1 MRKPVWRKKYSLG
14 DYMSRIG
21 VFVCHCGLNIAKTV
35 RVSELAQFAATLP
48 DVVVAK
54 DYKFMCSTPGQEM
67 IANDIKEHR
76 LDRVIVTACSPLMH
90 EQTFRKVLAASGLNQ
105 YLLTIVN
112 IREQVSWVTHDI
124 EEGTSK
130 AKALLNG
137 AVARARLLAPLTS
150 RVIDVN
156 PDVMVVG
163 GGIAGIQASL
173 ELANTG
179 KKVYLVEKNSTIGGH
194 MAQFDKTFPTLD
206 CSACILTPKMDAVL
220 QHKNITLMT
229 SCEVTEV
236 KGFVGNFDITIK
248 QKARYVDHD
257 KCNACL
263 ACTEKCPGK
272 GTSEWDEGLVKRKAI
287 YIPFPQAVPQKPVID
302 RESCTF
308 FKKGKCRLCEK
319 TCEQKAIDFE
329 QEDTFTT
336 VKVGAV
342 IVATGYDLMDTRELI
357 QYGYGKYPGVY
368 NALEVERLFNSAGP
382 TGGKVTLRDG
392 KEPQAIAIFHCIGS
406 RDKNNYEHCSRVCC
420 MYSLKFAHLFKEK
433 TSADVY
439 QFYID
444 MRAAGKGYE
453 EFYNRIIEEDVK
465 FIRGKGAR
473 VAASIDEPGRLV
485 VEAEDTITG
494 KFIKLPVDMVVLSP
508 AMIPRSDARDIA
520 RLFNLSTDKQGF
532 FMERH
537 PKLAPLS
544 TMSEGIFIAGVCQSP
559 KDIPDTVAQ
568 ANGAAAEALT
578 IVVKDK
584 MELEAT
590 TAMVNPASCCA
601 CQNCVRVCPYGAPFF
616 NEQKGVSEINEALCK
631 GCGLCASVCPTG
643 AIIARHF
650 TNDQVLAE
658 MEGLMEF

>member
-1 MRKPVWRKKYSLG
+1 
-14 DYMSRIG
+14 MSRIG
-21 VFVCHCGLNIAKTV
+21 VFVCHCGLNIAKTI

-54 DYKFMCSTPGQEM
+54 EYKFMCSTPGQEM
-67 IANDIKEHR
+67 IANDIKEYK
-76 LDRVIVTACSPLMH
+76 LDRVVVTACSPLMH

-130 AKALLNG
+130 AKAVLNG
-137 AVARARLLAPLTS
+137 AVYRARLLAPLTS

-163 GGIAGIQASL
+163 GGIAGIQAAL

-206 CSACILTPKMDAVL
+206 CSACILTPKMDAIL
-220 QHKNITLMT
+220 QHKNITMLT
-229 SCEVTEV
+229 SCEVSEV
-236 KGFVGNFDITIK
+236 KGFVGNFDITVR
-248 QKARYVDHD
+248 QKARYVDHS

-272 GTSEWDEGLVKRKAI
+272 GISEWDEGLVKRKSI

-302 RESCTF
+302 RASCTF

-319 TCEQKAIDFE
+319 VCEQKAIDFE
-329 QEDTFTT
+329 QQDTFIP

-342 IVATGYDLMDTRELI
+342 ILATGYDLMDTRELI

-392 KEPQAIAIFHCIGS
+392 KEPQAIAILHCIGS
-406 RDKNNYEHCSRVCC
+406 RDKNNCEHCSRVCC

-473 VAASIDEPGRLV
+473 VAQSADEPGRLI

-494 KFIKLPVDMVVLSP
+494 KFVRLPVDMVVLSP
-508 AMIPRSDARDIA
+508 AIVPRSDAKDVA

-537 PKLAPLS
+537 PKLAPLA

-578 IVVKDK
+578 IVVKEK

-590 TAMVNPASCCA
+590 TAMVNPASCCG
-601 CQNCVRVCPYGAPFF
+601 CQNCVRVCPYGAPSY
-616 NEQKGVSEINEALCK
+616 NAEKRVSEINEALCK
-631 GCGLCASVCPTG
+631 GCGLCASVCPTS

>member
-1 MRKPVWRKKYSLG
+1 
-14 DYMSRIG
+14 MSRIG
-21 VFVCHCGLNIAKTV
+21 VFVCHCGLNIAKTI

-67 IANDIKEHR
+67 IANEIKEQK
-76 LDRVIVTACSPLMH
+76 LDRVIVAACSPLMH
-90 EQTFRKVLAASGLNQ
+90 EQTFRKVIENAGLNK
-105 YLLTIVN
+105 YLVTIVN

-130 AKALLNG
+130 AKAVLNG
-137 AVARARLLAPLTS
+137 AVYRARLLAPLTS

-156 PDVMVVG
+156 PDVMVIG
-163 GGIAGIQASL
+163 GGIAGIQAAL

-220 QHKNITLMT
+220 QHKNITMMT
-229 SCEVTEV
+229 YCEVTEV
-236 KGFVGNFDITIK
+236 KGYVGNFDITIK
-248 QKARYVDHD
+248 QKARYVDHS

-272 GTSEWDEGLVKRKAI
+272 GVSEWDEGLVKRKAI

-302 RESCTF
+302 RESCTYF
-308 FKKGKCRLCEK
+308 IKGKCKLCQK
-319 TCEQKAIDFE
+319 VCEQKAIDYE
-329 QEDTFTT
+329 QQDTFTT

-342 IVATGYDLMDTRELI
+342 IVSTGYDLMNTKPLV

-368 NALEVERLFNSAGP
+368 SALEVERLFNSAGP

-392 KEPQAIAIFHCIGS
+392 KEPQAIAIMHCIGS

-420 MYSLKFAHLFKEK
+420 MYSLKFSHLFKEK

-473 VAASIDEPGRLV
+473 VAESADEPGRLI

-508 AMIPRSDARDIA
+508 AMIPRADSKDVA
-520 RLFNLSTDKQGF
+520 RLFNLSTDKYGF

-544 TMSEGIFIAGVCQSP
+544 TMSEGVFIAGVCQSP

-631 GCGLCASVCPTG
+631 GCGLCASVCPAS

-658 MEGLMEF
+658 IEGLMEF

>member
-1 MRKPVWRKKYSLG
+1 
-14 DYMSRIG
+14 MSRIG

-319 TCEQKAIDFE
+319 VCEQKAIDFE
-329 QEDTFTT
+329 QQDTFTT

-392 KEPQAIAIFHCIGS
+392 KEPHAIAIFHCIGS

-473 VAASIDEPGRLV
+473 VAASVDEPGRLV

>member
-1 MRKPVWRKKYSLG
+1 
-14 DYMSRIG
+14 
-21 VFVCHCGLNIAKTV
+21 CHCGLNIAKTV
-35 RVSELAQFAATLP
+35 RVSELAQFATTLP

-156 PDVMVVG
+156 PDVLVVG

-229 SCEVTEV
+229 SCEVSEV

-248 QKARYVDHD
+248 QKARYVDHE

-272 GTSEWDEGLVKRKAI
+272 GISEWDEGLVKRKAI

-319 TCEQKAIDFE
+319 VCEQKAIDFE
-329 QEDTFTT
+329 QQDTFTT

-382 TGGKVTLRDG
+382 TSGKVTLRDG

-473 VAASIDEPGRLV
+473 VAASADEPGRLI

-508 AMIPRSDARDIA
+508 AMTPRSDYKDVA
-520 RLFNLSTDKQGF
+520 RLFNLSTDKNGF

-568 ANGAAAEALT
+568 AYGAAAEALT

-584 MELEAT
+584 LELEAT

-631 GCGLCASVCPTG
+631 GCGLCASVCPSS

>member
-1 MRKPVWRKKYSLG
+1 
-14 DYMSRIG
+14 MSRIG

-35 RVSELAQFAATLP
+35 RVSELAQFASTLP

-319 TCEQKAIDFE
+319 VCEQKAIDFE
-329 QEDTFTT
+329 QQDTFTT

-473 VAASIDEPGRLV
+473 VAASVDEPGRLV

>member
-1 MRKPVWRKKYSLG
+1 M
-14 DYMSRIG
+14 
-21 VFVCHCGLNIAKTV
+21 
-35 RVSELAQFAATLP
+35 
-48 DVVVAK
+48 
-54 DYKFMCSTPGQEM
+54 
-67 IANDIKEHR
+67 
-76 LDRVIVTACSPLMH
+76 
-90 EQTFRKVLAASGLNQ
+90 
-105 YLLTIVN
+105 
-112 IREQVSWVTHDI
+112 
-124 EEGTSK
+124 
-130 AKALLNG
+130 
-137 AVARARLLAPLTS
+137 
-150 RVIDVN
+150 
-156 PDVMVVG
+156 
-163 GGIAGIQASL
+163 
-173 ELANTG
+173 
-179 KKVYLVEKNSTIGGH
+179 
-194 MAQFDKTFPTLD
+194 
-206 CSACILTPKMDAVL
+206 
-220 QHKNITLMT
+220 
-229 SCEVTEV
+229 
-236 KGFVGNFDITIK
+236 
-248 QKARYVDHD
+248 DHD

-319 TCEQKAIDFE
+319 VCEQKAIDFE
-329 QEDTFTT
+329 QQDTFTT

-342 IVATGYDLMDTRELI
+342 IVATGYDLMNTRELI

-473 VAASIDEPGRLV
+473 VAASVDEPGRLV

-616 NEQKGVSEINEALCK
+616 NEPKGVSEINEALCK

>member
-1 MRKPVWRKKYSLG
+1 
-14 DYMSRIG
+14 MSRIG

-35 RVSELAQFAATLP
+35 RVSELAQFASTLP

-112 IREQVSWVTHDI
+112 IREQVSWVTHDMD
-124 EEGTSK
+124 EGTAK

-137 AVARARLLAPLTS
+137 AVNRSRLLMPLTS

-163 GGIAGIQASL
+163 GGIAGIQAAL

-179 KKVYLVEKNSTIGGH
+179 RKVYLVEKNSTIGGH

-206 CSACILTPKMDAVL
+206 CSACILTPKMDSVL
-220 QHKNITLMT
+220 QHKNIQLMT
-229 SCEVTEV
+229 FCEVSEV
-236 KGFVGNFDITIK
+236 KGFVGNFDITVR

-272 GTSEWDEGLVKRKAI
+272 SVSEWDEGLVKRKAI

-302 RESCTF
+302 REACTF

-319 TCEQKAIDFE
+319 VCEQKAIDFE
-329 QEDTFTT
+329 QQDTFST

-342 IVATGYDLMDTRELI
+342 IVATGYDLMDTRDLI

-382 TGGKVTLRDG
+382 TSGKVTLRDG
-392 KEPQAIAIFHCIGS
+392 REPQAIAILHCIGS
-406 RDKNNYEHCSRVCC
+406 RDKNSYEHCSRVCC

-444 MRAAGKGYE
+444 IRAAGKGYE

-465 FIRGKGAR
+465 FIRGKVAR
-473 VAASIDEPGRLV
+473 VAKSVDEPDRLV

-494 KFIKLPVDMVVLSP
+494 KFIRLPVDMVVLSP
-508 AMIPRSDARDIA
+508 AMIPRSNAKDVA

-537 PKLAPLS
+537 PKLAPLA
-544 TMSEGIFIAGVCQSP
+544 TMSEGVFIAGVCQSP

-590 TAMVNPASCCA
+590 TVIVNPASCCA

-631 GCGLCASVCPTG
+631 GCGLCASVCPSS

>member
-1 MRKPVWRKKYSLG
+1 
-14 DYMSRIG
+14 MSRIG

-35 RVSELAQFAATLP
+35 RVSELAEFAATLP

-105 YLLTIVN
+105 YLLSIVN

-124 EEGTSK
+124 DEGTAK

-137 AVARARLLAPLTS
+137 AVRRARLLAPLTS

-156 PDVMVVG
+156 SDVLVVG
-163 GGIAGIQASL
+163 GGIAGIQAAL

-206 CSACILTPKMDAVL
+206 CSACILTPKMDSVL
-220 QHKNITLMT
+220 QHKNIQLMT
-229 SCEVTEV
+229 SCEVSEV
-236 KGFVGNFDITIK
+236 KGFVGNFDITIR
-248 QKARYVDHD
+248 QKARYVDHT

-272 GTSEWDEGLVKRKAI
+272 GVSEWDEGLVKRKAI

-302 RESCTF
+302 RDACTF

-319 TCEQKAIDFE
+319 VCEQKAIDFE
-329 QEDTFTT
+329 QQDTFTT

-342 IVATGYDLMDTRELI
+342 IVATGYDLMDTRSLI

-392 KEPQAIAIFHCIGS
+392 KEPQAIAILHCIGS

-473 VAASIDEPGRLV
+473 VAQSADEPDRLV

-508 AMIPRSDARDIA
+508 AIIPRGDAKDVA
-520 RLFNLSTDKQGF
+520 RLFNLSTDKYGF

-544 TMSEGIFIAGVCQSP
+544 TMSEGVFIAGVCQSP

-568 ANGAAAEALT
+568 AYGAAAEALT

-584 MELEAT
+584 LELEAT

-616 NEQKGVSEINEALCK
+616 NETKGVSEINEALCK
-631 GCGLCASVCPTG
+631 GCGLCASVCPPS

-658 MEGLMEF
+658 MEGLLEF

>member
-1 MRKPVWRKKYSLG
+1 
-14 DYMSRIG
+14 MSRIG

-272 GTSEWDEGLVKRKAI
+272 GVSEWDEGLVKRKAI

-319 TCEQKAIDFE
+319 VCEQKAIDFE
-329 QEDTFTT
+329 QQDTFTT

-473 VAASIDEPGRLV
+473 VAASVDEPGRLV

>member
-1 MRKPVWRKKYSLG
+1 
-14 DYMSRIG
+14 MSRIG

-35 RVSELAQFAATLP
+35 RVSELAQFASTLP

-67 IANDIKEHR
+67 IANDIKEHK
-76 LDRVIVTACSPLMH
+76 LDRVIVSACSPLMH
-90 EQTFRKVLAASGLNQ
+90 EQTFRKVLENAGLNK
-105 YLLTIVN
+105 YLVTIVN

-124 EEGTSK
+124 EEGTAK
-130 AKALLNG
+130 AKAVLNG
-137 AVARARLLAPLTS
+137 AVYRARLLAPLTS

-156 PDVMVVG
+156 DDVLVVG
-163 GGIAGIQASL
+163 AGIAGIQASL

-179 KKVYLVEKNSTIGGH
+179 KKVYLIEKNSTIGGH

-206 CSACILTPKMDAVL
+206 CSACILTPKMDAVM

-229 SCEVTEV
+229 YCEVSDV
-236 KGFVGNFDITIK
+236 KGFVGNFDVTVR
-248 QKARYVDHD
+248 QKARYIDHS
-257 KCNACL
+257 KCNGCL

-272 GTSEWDEGLVKRKAI
+272 GVSEWDEGLVKRKAI
-287 YIPFPQAVPQKPVID
+287 HIPFPQAVPQRPIID
-302 RESCTF
+302 RDACTF

-319 TCEQKAIDFE
+319 VCEHKAIDFE
-329 QEDTFTT
+329 QQDTFTT

-342 IVATGYDLMDTRELI
+342 IVATGYDLMDTQPLV
-357 QYGYGKYPGVY
+357 QYGYGRYPGVY
-368 NALEVERLFNSAGP
+368 NALEVERLFNSTGP

-392 KEPQAIAIFHCIGS
+392 KEPQAIAILHCIGS
-406 RDKNNYEHCSRVCC
+406 RDKNNYEYCSRVCC
-420 MYSLKFAHLFKEK
+420 MYSLKFSHLFKEK
-433 TSADVY
+433 TAADVY

-465 FIRGKGAR
+465 FIRGKWAR
-473 VAASIDEPGRLV
+473 VAESTDEPGRLV

-508 AMIPRSDARDIA
+508 AMIPRSGAKDIA
-520 RLFNLSTDKQGF
+520 RLFNLSTDKNGF

-578 IVVKDK
+578 IVEKDK

-631 GCGLCASVCPTG
+631 GCGLCASVCPAS

-658 MEGLMEF
+658 IEGLMEF

>member
-1 MRKPVWRKKYSLG
+1 
-14 DYMSRIG
+14 MSRIG

-156 PDVMVVG
+156 PDVIVVG
-163 GGIAGIQASL
+163 GGIAGIQAAL

-220 QHKNITLMT
+220 QHKNITLLT
-229 SCEVTEV
+229 SCEVSEV
-236 KGFVGNFDITIK
+236 KGFVGNFDITIR
-248 QKARYVDHD
+248 QKARYVDHE

-272 GTSEWDEGLVKRKAI
+272 GISEWDEGLVKRKAI

-319 TCEQKAIDFE
+319 VCEQKAIDFE
-329 QEDTFTT
+329 QQDTFTT

-382 TGGKVTLRDG
+382 TSGKVTLRDG

-473 VAASIDEPGRLV
+473 VAASADEPGRLI

-508 AMIPRSDARDIA
+508 AMTPRSDSKDVA
-520 RLFNLSTDKQGF
+520 RLFNLSTDKHGF

-568 ANGAAAEALT
+568 AYGAAAEALT

-631 GCGLCASVCPTG
+631 GCGLCASVCPSS

>member
-1 MRKPVWRKKYSLG
+1 
-14 DYMSRIG
+14 MSRIG

-319 TCEQKAIDFE
+319 VCEQKAIDFE
-329 QEDTFTT
+329 QQDTFTT

-473 VAASIDEPGRLV
+473 VAASVDEPGRLV

-616 NEQKGVSEINEALCK
+616 NEPKGVSEINEALCK

>member
-1 MRKPVWRKKYSLG
+1 
-14 DYMSRIG
+14 MSRIG
-21 VFVCHCGLNIAKTV
+21 VFVCHCGLNIAKTI

-48 DVVVAK
+48 DVVVAR

-67 IANDIKEHR
+67 IANDIKEHK
-76 LDRVIVTACSPLMH
+76 LDRVIVAACSPLMH
-90 EQTFRKVLAASGLNQ
+90 EQTFRKVIENAGLNK
-105 YLLTIVN
+105 YLVTIVN

-130 AKALLNG
+130 AKAVLNG
-137 AVARARLLAPLTS
+137 AVYRARLLAPLTS

-156 PDVMVVG
+156 PDVMVIG
-163 GGIAGIQASL
+163 GGIAGIQAAL

-220 QHKNITLMT
+220 QHKNITMMT
-229 SCEVTEV
+229 YCEVTEV
-236 KGFVGNFDITIK
+236 KGYVGNFDITIK
-248 QKARYVDHD
+248 QKARYVDHS

-272 GTSEWDEGLVKRKAI
+272 GVSEWDEGLVKRKAI

-302 RESCTF
+302 RESCTYF
-308 FKKGKCRLCEK
+308 IKGKCKLCQK
-319 TCEQKAIDFE
+319 VCEQKAIDYE
-329 QEDTFTT
+329 QQDTFTT
-336 VKVGAV
+336 VKAGAV
-342 IVATGYDLMDTRELI
+342 IVSTGYDLMNTKPLVK
-357 QYGYGKYPGVY
+357 YGYGKYPGVY
-368 NALEVERLFNSAGP
+368 SALEVERLFNSAGP

-392 KEPQAIAIFHCIGS
+392 KEPQAIAIMHCIGS

-420 MYSLKFAHLFKEK
+420 MYSLKFSHLFKEK

-473 VAASIDEPGRLV
+473 VAESADEPGRLI

-508 AMIPRSDARDIA
+508 AMIPRADSKDVA
-520 RLFNLSTDKQGF
+520 RLFNLSTDKYGF

-544 TMSEGIFIAGVCQSP
+544 TMSEGVFIAGVCQSP

-631 GCGLCASVCPTG
+631 GCGLCASVCPAS

-658 MEGLMEF
+658 IEGLMEF

>member
-1 MRKPVWRKKYSLG
+1 
-14 DYMSRIG
+14 MSRIG

-319 TCEQKAIDFE
+319 VCEQKAIDFE
-329 QEDTFTT
+329 QQDTFTT

-392 KEPQAIAIFHCIGS
+392 KEPHAIAIFHCIGS

-473 VAASIDEPGRLV
+473 VAASVDEPGRLV

-616 NEQKGVSEINEALCK
+616 NEPKGVSEINEALCK

>member
-1 MRKPVWRKKYSLG
+1 
-14 DYMSRIG
+14 MSRIG

-150 RVIDVN
+150 RVIDVS
-156 PDVMVVG
+156 PDVLVVG

-229 SCEVTEV
+229 SCEVSEV

-248 QKARYVDHD
+248 QKARYVDHE

-272 GTSEWDEGLVKRKAI
+272 GISEWDEGLVKRKAI

-319 TCEQKAIDFE
+319 VCEQKAIDFE
-329 QEDTFTT
+329 QQDTFTT

-382 TGGKVTLRDG
+382 TSGKVTLRDG

-473 VAASIDEPGRLV
+473 VAASADEPGRLI

-508 AMIPRSDARDIA
+508 AMTPRSDYKDVA
-520 RLFNLSTDKQGF
+520 RLFNLSTDKHGF

-568 ANGAAAEALT
+568 AYGAAAEALT

-584 MELEAT
+584 LELEAT

-631 GCGLCASVCPTG
+631 GCGLCASVCPSS

>member
-1 MRKPVWRKKYSLG
+1 
-14 DYMSRIG
+14 MSRIG

-48 DVVVAK
+48 DVVVAR

-67 IANDIKEHR
+67 IINDIKQHR

-90 EQTFRKVLAASGLNQ
+90 EQTFRKVLAAAGINQ

-124 EEGTSK
+124 EEGTAK
-130 AKALLNG
+130 AKAVLNG
-137 AVARARLLAPLTS
+137 AVYRARLLAPLTS

-163 GGIAGIQASL
+163 GGIAGIQAAL

-206 CSACILTPKMDAVL
+206 CSACILTPKMDSVL
-220 QHKNITLMT
+220 QHKNITMMT
-229 SCEVTEV
+229 SCEVSEV

-248 QKARYVDHD
+248 QKARYVDHS

-272 GTSEWDEGLVKRKAI
+272 GVSEWDEGLVKRKAI

-319 TCEQKAIDFE
+319 VCEQKAIDFE
-329 QEDTFTT
+329 QQDTFIP

-342 IVATGYDLMDTRELI
+342 ILATGYDLVDTRDMI

-382 TGGKVTLRDG
+382 TGGKVTMRDG
-392 KEPQAIAIFHCIGS
+392 KEPQAIAILHCIGS
-406 RDKNNYEHCSRVCC
+406 RDKNNCEHCSRVCC

-473 VAASIDEPGRLV
+473 VAQSADEPGRLI

-508 AMIPRSDARDIA
+508 AIVPRADAKDVA

-544 TMSEGIFIAGVCQSP
+544 TMTEGIFVAGVCQSP

-590 TAMVNPASCCA
+590 TAMVNPASCCG
-601 CQNCVRVCPYGAPFF
+601 CQNCVRVCPYGAPGY
-616 NEQKGVSEINEALCK
+616 NETKGVSEINEALCK
-631 GCGLCASVCPTG
+631 GCGLCASVCPSS

>member
-1 MRKPVWRKKYSLG
+1 
-14 DYMSRIG
+14 MSRIG
-21 VFVCHCGLNIAKTV
+21 VFVCHCGLNIAKTI

-67 IANDIKEHR
+67 IANEIKEQK
-76 LDRVIVTACSPLMH
+76 LDRVIVAACSPLMH
-90 EQTFRKVLAASGLNQ
+90 EQTFRKVLENAGLNK
-105 YLLTIVN
+105 YLVTIVN

-130 AKALLNG
+130 AKAVLNG
-137 AVARARLLAPLTS
+137 AVYRARLLAPLTS

-156 PDVMVVG
+156 PDVMVIG
-163 GGIAGIQASL
+163 AGIAGIQAAL

-220 QHKNITLMT
+220 QHKNITMMT
-229 SCEVTEV
+229 YCEVTEV
-236 KGFVGNFDITIK
+236 KGYVGNFDITVK
-248 QKARYVDHD
+248 QKARYVDHG

-272 GTSEWDEGLVKRKAI
+272 GVSEWDEGLVKRKAI
-287 YIPFPQAVPQKPVID
+287 YIPFPQAVPQKPIID
-302 RESCTF
+302 RDACIF

-319 TCEQKAIDFE
+319 VCEQKAIDFE
-329 QEDTFTT
+329 QQDTFTT

-342 IVATGYDLMDTRELI
+342 IVSTGYDLMNTKPLV

-368 NALEVERLFNSAGP
+368 SALEVERFFNSAGP

-392 KEPQAIAIFHCIGS
+392 KEPQAIAIMHCIGS

-420 MYSLKFAHLFKEK
+420 MYSLKFSHLFKEK

-473 VAASIDEPGRLV
+473 VAESADEPGRLI

-508 AMIPRSDARDIA
+508 AMIPRADSKDIA
-520 RLFNLSTDKQGF
+520 RLFNLSTDKYGF

-544 TMSEGIFIAGVCQSP
+544 TMTEGIFIAGVCQSP

-631 GCGLCASVCPTG
+631 GCGLCASVCPAS

-658 MEGLMEF
+658 IEGLMEF

>member
-1 MRKPVWRKKYSLG
+1 
-14 DYMSRIG
+14 MSRIG

-35 RVSELAQFAATLP
+35 RVSELAQFASTLP

-67 IANDIKEHR
+67 IANDIREHR

-112 IREQVSWVTHDI
+112 IREQVSWVTHDLD
-124 EEGTSK
+124 EGTAK

-137 AVARARLLAPLTS
+137 AVSRSRLLMPLTS

-156 PDVMVVG
+156 PDVMVLG
-163 GGIAGIQASL
+163 GGIAGIQAAL

-179 KKVYLVEKNSTIGGH
+179 RKVYLVEKNSTIGGH

-206 CSACILTPKMDAVL
+206 CSACILTPKMDSVL
-220 QHKNITLMT
+220 QHKNIQLMT
-229 SCEVTEV
+229 SCEVSEV
-236 KGFVGNFDITIK
+236 KGFVGNFDITIR

-272 GTSEWDEGLVKRKAI
+272 SVSEWDEGLVKRKAI

-302 RESCTF
+302 REACTF

-319 TCEQKAIDFE
+319 VCEQKAIDFGE
-329 QEDTFTT
+329 QDTFST

-342 IVATGYDLMDTRELI
+342 IVATGYDLMDTRDLI

-382 TGGKVTLRDG
+382 TSGKVTLRDG
-392 KEPQAIAIFHCIGS
+392 SEPKAIAILHCIGS
-406 RDKNNYEHCSRVCC
+406 RDKNSHEHCSRVCC

-444 MRAAGKGYE
+444 IRAAGKGYE

-465 FIRGKGAR
+465 FIRGKVAR
-473 VAASIDEPGRLV
+473 VAKSVDEPDRLI

-508 AMIPRSDARDIA
+508 AMIPRSNAKDVA

-544 TMSEGIFIAGVCQSP
+544 TMSEGVFIAGVCQSP

-584 MELEAT
+584 LELEAT
-590 TAMVNPASCCA
+590 TVMVNPASCCA

-616 NEQKGVSEINEALCK
+616 NEPKGVSEINEALCK
-631 GCGLCASVCPTG
+631 GCGLCASVCPSS

-650 TNDQVLAE
+650 TNEQVLAE

>member
-14 DYMSRIG
+14 EDMSRIG

-48 DVVVAK
+48 DVVVAR

-90 EQTFRKVLAASGLNQ
+90 EQTFRKVLAVSGLNQ

-229 SCEVTEV
+229 SCEVSEV

-248 QKARYVDHD
+248 QKARYVDHN

-319 TCEQKAIDFE
+319 VCEQKAIDFE
-329 QEDTFTT
+329 QQDTFTT

-473 VAASIDEPGRLV
+473 VAASVDEPGRLI

>member
-1 MRKPVWRKKYSLG
+1 
-14 DYMSRIG
+14 MSRIG

-319 TCEQKAIDFE
+319 VCEQKAIDFE
-329 QEDTFTT
+329 QQDTFTT

-342 IVATGYDLMDTRELI
+342 IVATGYDLMNTRELI

-392 KEPQAIAIFHCIGS
+392 KEPHAIAIFHCIGS

-473 VAASIDEPGRLV
+473 VAASVDEPGRLV

>member
-1 MRKPVWRKKYSLG
+1 
-14 DYMSRIG
+14 MSRIG

-156 PDVMVVG
+156 PDVIVVG
-163 GGIAGIQASL
+163 GGIAGIQAAL

-229 SCEVTEV
+229 SCEVSEV
-236 KGFVGNFDITIK
+236 KGFVGNFDITIR
-248 QKARYVDHD
+248 QKARYVDHE

-272 GTSEWDEGLVKRKAI
+272 GISEWDEGLVKRKAI

-319 TCEQKAIDFE
+319 VCEQKAIDFE
-329 QEDTFTT
+329 QQDTFTT

-382 TGGKVTLRDG
+382 TSGKVTLRDG

-473 VAASIDEPGRLV
+473 VAASADEPGRLI

-508 AMIPRSDARDIA
+508 AMTPRSDSKDVA
-520 RLFNLSTDKQGF
+520 RLFNLSTDKHGF

-568 ANGAAAEALT
+568 AYGAAAEALT

-631 GCGLCASVCPTG
+631 GCGLCASVCPSS

-658 MEGLMEF
+658 IEGLMEF

>member
-1 MRKPVWRKKYSLG
+1 
-14 DYMSRIG
+14 MSRIG

-35 RVSELAQFAATLP
+35 RVSELAQFASTLP

-67 IANDIKEHR
+67 IANDIREHR

-112 IREQVSWVTHDI
+112 IREQVSWVTHDLD
-124 EEGTSK
+124 EGTAK

-137 AVARARLLAPLTS
+137 AVSRSRLLMPLTS

-156 PDVMVVG
+156 PDVMVLG
-163 GGIAGIQASL
+163 GGIAGIQAAL

-179 KKVYLVEKNSTIGGH
+179 RKVYLVEKNSTIGGH

-206 CSACILTPKMDAVL
+206 CSACILTPKMDSVL
-220 QHKNITLMT
+220 QHKNIQLMT
-229 SCEVTEV
+229 SCEVSEV
-236 KGFVGNFDITIK
+236 KGFVGNFDITIR

-272 GTSEWDEGLVKRKAI
+272 SVSEWDEGLVKRKAI

-302 RESCTF
+302 REACTF

-319 TCEQKAIDFE
+319 VCEQKAIDFGE
-329 QEDTFTT
+329 QDTFST

-342 IVATGYDLMDTRELI
+342 IVATGYDLMDTRDLI

-382 TGGKVTLRDG
+382 TSGKVTLRDG
-392 KEPQAIAIFHCIGS
+392 SEPKAIAILHCIGS
-406 RDKNNYEHCSRVCC
+406 RDKNSHEHCSRVCC

-444 MRAAGKGYE
+444 IRAAGKGYE

-465 FIRGKGAR
+465 FIRGKVAR
-473 VAASIDEPGRLV
+473 VAKSVDEPDRLI

-508 AMIPRSDARDIA
+508 AMIPRSNAKDVA

-544 TMSEGIFIAGVCQSP
+544 TMSEGVFIAGVCQSP

-590 TAMVNPASCCA
+590 TVMVNPASCCA

-616 NEQKGVSEINEALCK
+616 KEDKGVSEINEALCK

>member
-1 MRKPVWRKKYSLG
+1 
-14 DYMSRIG
+14 MSRIG

-35 RVSELAQFAATLP
+35 RVSELVEFARTLP
-48 DVVVAK
+48 DVVVAEE
-54 DYKFMCSTPGQEM
+54 YKFMCSTPGQEL
-67 IANDIKEHR
+67 IQNDIKKYK
-76 LDRVIVTACSPLMH
+76 LDRVIVAACSPLMH
-90 EQTFRKVLAASGLNQ
+90 EKTFRKVIAATGLNQ

-112 IREQVSWVTHDI
+112 VREQTSWVTSDI
-124 EEGTSK
+124 EVGTAK
-130 AKALLNG
+130 GKALING
-137 AVARARLLAPLTS
+137 AVYRARLLSPLVS

-156 PDVMVVG
+156 PDIVVVG
-163 GGIAGIQASL
+163 GGIAGIQAAL
-173 ELANTG
+173 ELADTG
-179 KKVYLVEKNSTIGGH
+179 KQVYLVEKSPTIGGH

-220 QHKNITLMT
+220 QHKNIKMMT
-229 SCEVTEV
+229 YCEVTEV
-236 KGFVGNFDITIK
+236 KGYVGNFDIIVK

-272 GTSEWDEGLVKRKAI
+272 GVSEWDEGLAKKKAI
-287 YIPFPQAVPQKPVID
+287 SIPFPQAVPQKPVID
-302 RESCTF
+302 RDSCTF
-308 FKKGKCRLCEK
+308 FLKGKCRLCEK
-319 TCEQKAIDFE
+319 VCEQKAIDFE
-329 QEDTFTT
+329 QQDTF
-336 VKVGAV
+336 VNIKAGAI
-342 IVATGYDLMDTRELI
+342 IVATGYDLMDTKPLV
-357 QYGYGKYPGVY
+357 QYGYGKLPGVY
-368 NALEVERLFNSAGP
+368 SALEVERLFNSAGP

-392 KEPQAIAIFHCIGS
+392 SEPKSIAILHCIGS
-406 RDKNNYEHCSRVCC
+406 RDKNNHEHCSRVCC

-473 VAASIDEPGRLV
+473 ITESKEEPGRLV
-485 VEAEDTITG
+485 VEAEDTITT
-494 KFIKLPVDMVVLSP
+494 KFINLPVDMVVLSP
-508 AMIPRSDARDIA
+508 AIVPRADAKDVQRM
-520 RLFNLSTDKQGF
+520 FNLSSDKHGF

-544 TMSEGIFIAGVCQSP
+544 TMTEGVFIAGVCQGP

-568 ANGAAAEALT
+568 ALGAAAEVLT
-578 IVVKDK
+578 IVSKDK

-590 TAMVNPASCCA
+590 TAIVNPAVCCG
-601 CQNCVRVCPYGAPFF
+601 CQNCVRVCPYGAPSF
-616 NEQKGVSEINEALCK
+616 NEQKNVCEINEALCK
-631 GCGLCASVCPTG
+631 GCGQCAAACPTS

-650 TNDQVLAE
+650 TNEQVLAE
-658 MEGLMEF
+658 IEGLMEY